1 MKKLSPF
8 SIEDFDSEKCFFYS
22 YLILT
27 GKFTYEELLDVDEKA
42 AFIFDPTKPYI
53 PMEDDVYDIL
63 IEHYTEIEDYEK
75 CNELVKAKELASI
88 MLIN

>member
-1 MKKLSPF
+1 MNLKKYN
-8 SIEDFDSEKCFFYS
+8 IEDFDSEKRFLYS
-22 YLILT
+22 YLVLT
-27 GKFTYEELLDVDEKA
+27 GKFTYEELLETDEKA

>member
-1 MKKLSPF
+1 MNLKQF
-8 SIEDFDSEKCFFYS
+8 DIEGFDSEKCFFYS
-22 YLILT
+22 YLVLT
-27 GKFTYEELLDVDEKA
+27 GRLTYEEILDTDEKA

-63 IEHYTEIEDYEK
+63 IEHYAEQEDYEK

-88 MLIN
+88 MFIN